1 MFKIIFL
8 IALFFLCFF
17 FIKENNSAR
26 ARAIFILTFLSTLIL
41 NITVFFSD
49 ELKKIILNLFD
60 INEFELLISLALL
73 FVSFYTLYIYLEI
86 KKIKD
91 KLTLLIRAL
100 AIKKFD
106 EKSNKKRLKNK
117 KII

>member
-8 IALFFLCFF
+8 ISLFFLYFF

-26 ARAIFILTFLSTLIL
+26 ARAIFILTFLLTLIL

-49 ELKKIILNLFD
+49 DLKTIILYFFD

-91 KLTLLIRAL
+91 NLTILIREL
-100 AIKKFD
+100 AIKKNNR
-106 EKSNKKRLKNK
+106 KNNKKK
-117 KII
+117 